1 MKNMIRIIFLYLD
14 YKWSKIDLKA
24 GCITRLN
31 EDKPQVFEINLL
43 EEEEGSLCK
52 LQIKLS

>member
-1 MKNMIRIIFLYLD
+1 MIFFCISLANGL
-14 YKWSKIDLKA
+14 KIDWKA
-24 GCITRLN
+24 GCINGLN